1 MSEVPPCPPGSH
13 PHADQP
19 NWRPADT
26 AEDYLTN
33 CREGLEEYS
42 ERRVAKLFG
51 ISRIELWRWKMMA
64 RLPDDL
70 FDALLKGRRTST
82 KALAAIAVALQNG
95 GPVGDAE
102 RCRRCGGVL
111 RVRPSVS
118 RENIKIV
125 VQWLNKRQAEER
137 RPLTARE
144 RLPNRRHNGGPATA
158 IGAALDK
165 LAEAP

>member
-1 MSEVPPCPPGSH
+1 MPPGEP

-26 AEDYLTN
+26 GEDYLAN
-33 CREGLEEYS
+33 CLEGLEEYS
-42 ERRVAKLFG
+42 ERHLAKLFG
-51 ISRIELWRWKMMA
+51 VSRIELWRRRMMA
-64 RLPDDL
+64 WLPVDL
-70 FDALLKGRRTST
+70 FDMLLKGRRPST

-102 RCRRCGGVL
+102 RCPHCGGVL

-125 VQWLNKRQAEER
+125 VQWLNKREAEER
-137 RPLTARE
+137 RS
-144 RLPNRRHNGGPATA
+144 
-158 IGAALDK
+158 
-165 LAEAP
+165 